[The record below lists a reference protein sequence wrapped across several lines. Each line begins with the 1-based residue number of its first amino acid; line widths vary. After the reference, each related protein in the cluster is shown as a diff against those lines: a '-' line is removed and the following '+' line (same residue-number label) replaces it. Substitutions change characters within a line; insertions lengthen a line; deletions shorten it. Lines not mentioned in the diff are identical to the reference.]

1 MLCPCTEPIR
11 KSKAK
16 PNSSFFPICFL
27 SHFVSSSSRYPR
39 NLLLGWENKDKHKS
53 HLSSRCATC
62 KTLCRG
68 KGNLQVTMWKPGCG
82 LYLILPPR
90 DKELP
95 PGALYHPAEE
105 QRHPCSLCCPTSGQK
120 PGLCESPAW
129 PIPWRICHV
138 GSLPHSGIC
147 CQGARQGERGRAG
160 HLLLQLLPL
169 ARKAK

>member
-1 MLCPCTEPIR
+1 MLCTCTEPIR

-27 SHFVSSSSRYPR
+27 SHFVSSSSSYPR

-68 KGNLQVTMWKPGCG
+68 KGLQVTMWKPGCG

-105 QRHPCSLCCPTSGQK
+105 QRHRCSLCCPTSGQK

-129 PIPWRICHV
+129 PIPWRVCSTR
-138 GSLPHSGIC
+138 GSAVRE
-147 CQGARQGERGRAG
+147 QGRGRGGELATFCFSSC
-160 HLLLQLLPL
+160 HQLEKRSER
-169 ARKAK
+169 A